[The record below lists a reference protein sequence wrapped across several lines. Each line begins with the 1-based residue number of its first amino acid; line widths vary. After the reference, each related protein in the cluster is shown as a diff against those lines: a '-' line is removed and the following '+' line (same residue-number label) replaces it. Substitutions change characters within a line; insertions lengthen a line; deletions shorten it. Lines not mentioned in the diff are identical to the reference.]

1 MRDPVLRLVGWDRWP
16 LCTGASAGSGSPRQA
31 WACVRPAAAGLKK
44 VCWGLDKPRQPRG
57 GWKGAA
63 GASPDVCW
71 GGWGVARVGCG
82 AGGGGGCGV
91 GVVVAG

>member
-1 MRDPVLRLVGWDRWP
+1 M
-16 LCTGASAGSGSPRQA
+16 
-31 WACVRPAAAGLKK
+31 
-44 VCWGLDKPRQPRG
+44 DKPRQPRG
-57 GWKGAA
+57 GWKGPA

-71 GGWGVARVGCG
+71 GGVEWARVGWGVARVGCG